1 MRAHYVVYPRSSY
14 LIESFRGPVT
24 LPHLEAF
31 LARQAADARIEPHYH
46 TVSDYTQASIHLSND
61 EVQRFAT
68 LLCSAP
74 FHRTGKRAFVLSDA
88 RLLAYANSCTACLSH
103 TDLIVRCFQHR
114 SAALQ
119 WVGQESTLGQTCSNW
134 LSTSLS
140 PVRTSL
146 KSSASA

>member
-31 LARQAADARIEPHYH
+31 LARQAADARIESHYH
-46 TVSDYTQASIHLSND
+46 TISDYTQASIHLSND

-74 FHRTGKRAFVLSDA
+74 FHRTGKRAIVWSDA
-88 RLLAYANSCTACLSH
+88 RLLADANSCTACLSH

-119 WVGQESTLGQTCSNW
+119 WVGQESTLSQTCSNW